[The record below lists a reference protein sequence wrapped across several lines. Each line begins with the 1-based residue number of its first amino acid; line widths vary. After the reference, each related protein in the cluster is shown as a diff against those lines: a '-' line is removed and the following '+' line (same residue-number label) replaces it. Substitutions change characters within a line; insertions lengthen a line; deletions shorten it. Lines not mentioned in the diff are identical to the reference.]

1 MENENKV
8 ITFSLV
14 ECDLIP
20 NERGKEKNLTLCSK
34 HTLTLKIS

>member
-8 ITFSLV
+8 ITFGLV

-20 NERGKEKNLTLCSK
+20 NGGGKEKNLTLRLMYI
-34 HTLTLKIS
+34 LTLKMS